1 MMAGVDATMP
11 QRQKLRQ
18 KKPAGSFTLGC
29 IDEAEEEEAE
39 FTHIA
44 ATGEKK
50 KRYHAE
56 DGDLFPQLGGPG
68 PLRNRNIQ
76 QVNES
81 WQNDSCKLDALASS
95 SRAESFPRLSK
106 NTSNEVLQG
115 GRKVAFEQIE
125 SAPEEN
131 ETGNVS
137 RHESLSTIR
146 RSAASSKQELSTVVE
161 EAPEDAKNSVAKEGK
176 GHHPSFFRK
185 VAKFFNKNRV

>member
-1 MMAGVDATMP
+1 MPKSPEADVLFTTHERIERVLPHGRIGDSFPRMMAGVDATMP

-131 ETGNVS
+131 ETGNKVC
-137 RHESLSTIR
+137 SLQQARTEHGGGGSPRIC
-146 RSAASSKQELSTVVE
+146 
-161 EAPEDAKNSVAKEGK
+161 
-176 GHHPSFFRK
+176 
-185 VAKFFNKNRV
+185 